1 MSSRQCPQCG
11 RRYPSSYQKCP
22 YCSGEGRSRRNR
34 PADPLSR
41 IVAVFQQNGS
51 RIFLGTCTLFLC
63 IACLGAILTR
73 CSEGKTPE
81 QDAPAIQAPV
91 LPPPEPLSLSQAA
104 ATVTAGE
111 TVTLHISG
119 GFDTLIWTTS
129 DAAVATVNNGV
140 VTGVAAG
147 SATVT
152 ASTGV
157 ESVSCEV
164 TVEEPA
170 APVSQFELALNHTD
184 FTIRAGGDPVQMKVR
199 IKGTRDIYEGEVV
212 WTSQDVNVATISDT
226 GLVERAGRGTTT
238 ITAYADGQ
246 ILECIVRAP
255 R

>member
-11 RRYPSSYQKCP
+11 RRYPSSYRKCP
-22 YCSGEGRSRRNR
+22 YCSGEERSRRNR

-41 IVAVFQQNGS
+41 IAAVFQQNGS
-51 RIFLGTCTLFLC
+51 RIFLGTCAVFLC

-81 QDAPAIQAPV
+81 QDAPAIQAPA

-119 GFDTLIWTTS
+119 GFDTLTWTTS

-140 VTGVAAG
+140 ITGVAAG
-147 SATVT
+147 SATIT
-152 ASTGV
+152 ASTGA
-157 ESVSCEV
+157 ESVSCAV

-170 APVSQFELALNHTD
+170 VPVSRFDLALNHTD
-184 FTIRAGGDPVQMKVR
+184 FTIRSNSEPVQMKVR
-199 IKGTRDIYEGEVV
+199 IKGTRDVYEGEVV
-212 WTSQDVNVATISDT
+212 WTSQDVTVATITDT
-226 GLVERAGRGTTT
+226 GLVEWTGRGTTT
-238 ITAYADGQ
+238 VTAYADGQ
-246 ILECIVRAP
+246 ILECIVRA
-255 R
+255 RQ